1 MLPIP
6 LAMKAVI
13 KPKGSPA
20 HQPTAPK
27 TLIPTKMRSFT
38 GANVAGG
45 TPETFAARS
54 FWKLHAPEI

>member
-1 MLPIP
+1 
-6 LAMKAVI
+6 MKAVI